1 MKTAPSNHYNLFSLE
16 FLVGKWRNSGQVHE
30 GVLGPG
36 GPVEGQTIFHWGVG
50 DQWLQYNSHLTLPAV
65 GDYVVHGGFNYHS
78 QTSTYQAY
86 AVNSLG
92 LLMIYHGEW
101 QNDETLVF
109 TLVNQDKQ
117 GSSRIIYI
125 KQPLGSILMRSESL
139 AADGDFE
146 VYFETLMTREG

>member
-1 MKTAPSNHYNLFSLE
+1 MKTAPSNHHLLSLE
-16 FLVGKWRNSGQVHE
+16 FLVGRWRNSGQVHE

-78 QTSTYQAY
+78 HTSTYQAY

-92 LLMIYHGEW
+92 LLMIYQGRW
-101 QNDETLVF
+101 QNDEMLVF
-109 TLVNQDKQ
+109 SLVNLGDK
-117 GSSRIIYI
+117 GSSRVVYI
-125 KQPLGSILMRSESL
+125 KQPEGSIQMRSENL
-139 AADGDFE
+139 NAVGEFE
-146 VYFETLMTREG
+146 VYFETLMLREG